1 MIRLYGWAFASHRLM
16 KFRIHYRAD
25 FAYEEPVS
33 LSPHVLRIFPKAD
46 QFLRVL
52 ETHFSPPAEA
62 DCQFRRDLYD
72 NHVACLF
79 FPKLTRRLQVEL
91 VSLVE
96 TPARNPFHFLLDARG
111 LRIPLQYDD
120 LERKILEPYLE
131 TGAEASLPSELSPA
145 GAVPT
150 VEALVTFNQWMHQ
163 EIRYERRE
171 EGDPLPPAE
180 TLSRRRASCRDFSV
194 LMLEV
199 LRRNGV
205 AARLASGYL
214 WEGDVSGDERV
225 AEGAMHAWVEAYLP
239 GPGWVAMDPTN
250 GVFCDHHAITT
261 AVGLTHAQIA
271 PLTGFYYGKK
281 TIPSRLETF
290 LRVEA
295 VEVEE

>member
-1 MIRLYGWAFASHRLM
+1 M
-16 KFRIHYRAD
+16 KFRIHYRAE
-25 FAYEEPVS
+25 FFYEEPVS

-52 ETHFSPPAEA
+52 ETQFTPPADA

-79 FPKLTRRLQVEL
+79 FPSLTDRVPVEL
-91 VSLVE
+91 VSVVE
-96 TPARNPFHFLLDARG
+96 TPARNPFHFLLDSRG
-111 LRIPLQYDD
+111 LRIPFQYDD
-120 LERKILEPYLE
+120 LERQILEPYMKFDGSA
-131 TGAEASLPSELSPA
+131 TLPEELHPRV
-145 GAVPT
+145 AVPT

-163 EIRYERRE
+163 EIAYERRE
-171 EGDPLPPAE
+171 EGDPYPPAE
-180 TLSRRRASCRDFSV
+180 TLARRSASCRDFSV

-214 WEGDVSGDERV
+214 WEGDAANDKHV

-239 GPGWVAMDPTN
+239 GPGWVGMDPTN

-290 LRVEA
+290 LRVE
-295 VEVEE
+295 EMRQSQQQ

>member
-1 MIRLYGWAFASHRLM
+1 M
-16 KFRIHYRAD
+16 KFRIQYRAQ
-25 FAYEEPVS
+25 FAYAEPVS
-33 LSPHVLRIFPKAD
+33 LSPHVLRIFPKSD
-46 QFLRVL
+46 QYLRVL
-52 ETHFSPPAEA
+52 HTDFMPPAGV

-79 FPKLTRRLQVEL
+79 FPHLTERVEIVL
-91 VSLVE
+91 TSVVE
-96 TPARNPFHFLLDARG
+96 TPERNPFHFLLESRG
-111 LRIPLQYDD
+111 LQIPFQYDE
-120 LERKILEPYLE
+120 LERRILAPYLE
-131 TGAEASLPSELSPA
+131 CEGTASLPGELHPREE
-145 GAVPT
+145 VPT

-163 EIRYERRE
+163 EIAYERRE
-171 EGDPLPPAE
+171 EGDPFPPEE
-180 TLSRRRASCRDFSV
+180 TLARRRASCRDFSV

-214 WEGDVSGDERV
+214 WEGDSAGEERV

-239 GPGWVAMDPTN
+239 GPGWVPMDPTN

-271 PLTGFYYGKK
+271 PLSGCYYGKRIIAS
-281 TIPSRLETF
+281 TLETF

-295 VEVEE
+295 FEAFEAV